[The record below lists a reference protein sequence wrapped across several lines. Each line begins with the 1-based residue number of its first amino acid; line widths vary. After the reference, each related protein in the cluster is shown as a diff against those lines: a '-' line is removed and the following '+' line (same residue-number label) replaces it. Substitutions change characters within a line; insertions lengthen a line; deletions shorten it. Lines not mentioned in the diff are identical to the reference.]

1 MYTKQ
6 ILWRL
11 LSSVADPDPDL
22 EDPLVIGLL
31 DPEPDPYYF
40 IKEILEGKNNK
51 PFYFLRFISFC
62 VTILI

>member
-11 LSSVADPDPDL
+11 LSGVADPDPDL
-22 EDPLVIGLL
+22 EDPLVIGRL

-40 IKEILEGKNNK
+40 IKECKKDK